1 MKVPCNELV
10 RGYNLY
16 ADEYNERAIEV
27 LKSGYYVL
35 GSQVKLFEE
44 EFAAKCG
51 EGMYCAG
58 VDNGLN
64 AIAMG
69 LEAMG
74 ITAGDEVIMQANG
87 YIATTLGITHNGA
100 VPVFVEND
108 EYHNLDAQKIEAAIT
123 PKTKAVIV
131 THLYGQCTRMDEI
144 VKICKDRGLLLFE
157 DCAQGHFATYKGKCA
172 GTFGDMAFFSFYPT
186 KNLGGFGD
194 GGCVV
199 SHNKDLIDKI
209 KVMRNYGSDYRYH
222 NIIEGY
228 NSRLDELQAGLLRVK
243 LSHMDELI
251 DNRRKIAAKYLEG
264 MNNPLVKLPLV
275 PAECEVIW
283 YLFVVNVD
291 DQDGFCKYLDDNG
304 IGNAINFPMP
314 PYMQPAME
322 KLGYREGYCPISEQ
336 DCKTVVSLPMMDY
349 MTDEEI
355 QAVIDVVNAYKG

>member
-1 MKVPCNELV
+1 MIPCNELI
-10 RGYNLY
+10 RGYDLY
-16 ADEYNERAIEV
+16 AEEYNNRAIEV

-35 GSQVKLFEE
+35 GKQVSLFEE
-44 EFAAKCG
+44 EFAKKLSDDC
-51 EGMYCAG
+51 YCAG

-69 LEAMG
+69 LRAFDIGE
-74 ITAGDEVIMQANG
+74 GDEVIMQANG

-100 VPVFVEND
+100 TPVFVDND
-108 EYHNLDAQKIEAAIT
+108 EYHNLDGDKLEAAIT
-123 PKTKAVIV
+123 DKTKAVIV
-131 THLYGQCTRMDEI
+131 THLYGQCTRMDKI
-144 VKICKDRGLLLFE
+144 VKICKDNNLLLFE

-172 GTFGDMAFFSFYPT
+172 GTFGDASFFSFYPT

-199 SHNKDLIDKI
+199 SHSKEIIDKI
-209 KVMRNYGSDYRYH
+209 KIMRNYGSDYRYH

-228 NSRLDELQAGLLRVK
+228 NSRLDEMQAGLLRVK
-243 LSHMDELI
+243 LSHYDELT
-251 DNRRKIAAKYLEG
+251 DNRRYIAKKYLEG
-264 MNNPLVKLPLV
+264 MKNPLVTLPKI
-275 PAECEVIW
+275 PDECEVIW

-291 DQDGFCKYLDDNG
+291 DQAGFCKYLDDNS

-322 KLGYREGYCPISEQ
+322 YLGYKRGYCEISEH
-336 DCKTVVSLPMMDY
+336 DCDTVVSLPMMDY

-355 QAVIDVVNAYKG
+355 DEVIKVVNAYQG

>member
-1 MKVPCNELV
+1 MIPCNELV

-16 ADEYNERAIEV
+16 EDEYNARAIEV

-35 GSQVKLFEE
+35 GKQVSSFEE

-69 LEAMG
+69 LEAFG
-74 ITAGDEVIMQANG
+74 ITSGDEVIMQGNG

-100 VPVFVEND
+100 TPVFVDND
-108 EYHNLDAQKIEAAIT
+108 KYHNLDADKIEAAIT
-123 PKTKAVIV
+123 EKTKAVIV
-131 THLYGQCTRMDEI
+131 THLYGLCTRMDKI
-144 VKICKDRGLLLFE
+144 VEICKKNNLLLFE

-172 GTFGDMAFFSFYPT
+172 GTFGDAAFFSFYPT

-194 GGCVV
+194 GGAVV
-199 SHNKDLIDKI
+199 SSNKEFIDKI

-222 NIIEGY
+222 NIMKGY
-228 NSRLDELQAGLLRVK
+228 NSRLDEMQAGLLRVK
-243 LSHMDELI
+243 LAHMDELI
-251 DNRRKIAAKYLEG
+251 ENRREIAKKYLAG
-264 MNNPLVKLPLV
+264 MNNPLIVLPEI
-275 PAECEVIW
+275 PEDCSTIW
-283 YLFVVNVD
+283 YLFVVNVKN
-291 DQDGFCKYLDDNG
+291 QKGFCKYLDENG

-322 KLGYREGYCPISEQ
+322 YLGYKEGYCCVSEQ
-336 DCKTVVSLPMMDY
+336 DCREVVSLPMMDY

-355 QAVIDVVNAYKG
+355 NKVIEVINNYR